1 MVMIL
6 NTINVILYGLWVE
19 IFIILC
25 ECVIFLFLFLFV
37 CGCL

>member
-25 ECVIFLFLFLFV
+25 ECVIFFLFLFV